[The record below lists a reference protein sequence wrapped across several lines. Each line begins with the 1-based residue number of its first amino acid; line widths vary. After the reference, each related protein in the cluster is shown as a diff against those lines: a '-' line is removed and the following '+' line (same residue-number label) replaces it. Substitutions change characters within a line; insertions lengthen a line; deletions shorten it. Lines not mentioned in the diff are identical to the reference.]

1 MVYYSSSMK
10 TRHILVRVLLAL
22 ALLVS
27 QQMAMAH
34 VVSHLSGSH
43 TDSSGKQIAADQFC
57 GDCLAAAQ
65 LGSSAVNSV
74 APKAFDGGPAQAH
87 ALHVA
92 HEFLA
97 GTACVF
103 QSRAP
108 PL

>member
-1 MVYYSSSMK
+1 MVYYSNSMK
-10 TRHILVRVLLAL
+10 TRHIIVRLLLAL
-22 ALLVS
+22 TLLIS

-34 VVSHLSGSH
+34 AVSHLSGSH

-65 LGSSAVNSV
+65 LGSAAVDSV
-74 APKAFDGGPAQAH
+74 APNAFDTGPAPAH
-87 ALHVA
+87 VPQVA
-92 HEFLA
+92 HVFLP
-97 GTACVF
+97 GTACAF

>member
-1 MVYYSSSMK
+1 MK
-10 TRHILVRVLLAL
+10 TRHILVRLLLAL
-22 ALLVS
+22 TLLVS

-57 GDCLAAAQ
+57 GDCLSAAQ
-65 LGSSAVNSV
+65 LGSAAVDSV
-74 APKAFDGGPAQAH
+74 APN
-87 ALHVA
+87 ALDTGFAPPHVLQVA
-92 HEFLA
+92 HLFLS
-97 GTACVF
+97 GTTCVF